1 MIKIQNISVNLDA
14 FKTNYSLNVDNGEW
28 IGIIGQSGSGKS
40 TLLNLIA
47 GFIYAESGSI
57 RINSIEI
64 NSIHPSER
72 PVSCLFQE
80 NNLFPHLSV
89 YENIAIGISPS
100 LKLNAGEKKQIQ
112 DTLDYLNLS
121 DKSNSD
127 IGMLSGGERQRVAI
141 GRIVLSNKNIL
152 LLDEPFSQLDPNL
165 RIEMLNFIRKIRDE
179 KQLTIIMVLHTPIE
193 AINYVDRFI
202 QIKNGRINRSI
213 KPTEYSLEIS

>member
-80 NNLFPHLSV
+80 NNFK
-89 YENIAIGISPS
+89 Y
-100 LKLNAGEKKQIQ
+100 LK
-112 DTLDYLNLS
+112 
-121 DKSNSD
+121 
-127 IGMLSGGERQRVAI
+127 R
-141 GRIVLSNKNIL
+141 
-152 LLDEPFSQLDPNL
+152 
-165 RIEMLNFIRKIRDE
+165 
-179 KQLTIIMVLHTPIE
+179 
-193 AINYVDRFI
+193 
-202 QIKNGRINRSI
+202 
-213 KPTEYSLEIS
+213 